1 MKQLLYGMSDEARLS
16 DRDRENYLI
25 KLKKE
30 FAYAG
35 ASIPEL
41 ITTVDGEQIRLRSIT
56 MEIFRSK
63 GSLSEE
69 ELDEVDRVAAL
80 VRRERNAIVKRIR
93 SADMTKE
100 EADNLFMFAI
110 GLGRALDTLDR
121 AREPKTTVTEAA
133 RKAKMEDSR
142 RWLSLVKGIY
152 GKEKK
157 RDGFQ

>member
-41 ITTVDGEQIRLRSIT
+41 ITVDGEQIRLRSIT
-56 MEIFRSK
+56 MEIFRGK
-63 GSLSEE
+63 GNLSQE
-69 ELDEVDRVAAL
+69 ELDEADRVAAL
-80 VRRERNAIVKRIR
+80 VRRERNSIVKRIR
-93 SADMTKE
+93 SADLTKE
-100 EADNLFMFAI
+100 EAKELFSFAI

-121 AREPKTTVTEAA
+121 AREPKMTVTEAA
-133 RKAKMEDSR
+133 RKAKMEDGR
-142 RWLSLVKGIY
+142 RWFGLVKGIY